1 MNKQKK
7 ILIVVSIISVVLAV
21 TMGVLGAVLL
31 SKENKEGEPTTNK
44 PANNQS
50 VEITATGD
58 FEIDLFR
65 ESFVASQSNGGFNTV
80 ISPLSIKMAMA
91 MVTEGAKEET
101 LTELREVLELD
112 ENSKTY
118 YQNLID
124 DISGQDDVTL
134 AIANSLWSREGL
146 EFKQDFVD
154 LLGDY
159 YYAEATS
166 LDFNDS
172 SSVDTINSWVKDNTD
187 GKIDKIL
194 EEIDPLEIM
203 YLINAIYFNADWT
216 EQFNEDHTQEKDFT
230 LIDGSIIQTDLM
242 SMDSDF
248 LYQENDDFQA
258 VELPYG
264 ENGRYVM
271 RVYLPNEG
279 KEIDE
284 FVSSD
289 MTREKLNKWK
299 EGFSLMEGYLELPK
313 FKIEYSSSLEDVLKN
328 LGIRKA
334 FDSGSANFKG
344 IIDQNA
350 YISKVFHKTYIDV
363 SEKGTEAAA
372 VTMIG
377 MSLMS
382 MPTEQKETFKMIV
395 DRPFFFTIDDTQND
409 EILFMGTILNP
420 TK

>member
-7 ILIVVSIISVVLAV
+7 ILIVVSIIFVVLAV
-21 TMGVLGAVLL
+21 TMGVLGAILL
-31 SKENKEGEPTTNK
+31 SKENKEGESTTNE
-44 PANNQS
+44 PTNNQPAG
-50 VEITATGD
+50 ITATGD

-65 ESFVASQSNGGFNTV
+65 ESFVVSQSNGGFNTV
-80 ISPLSIKMAMA
+80 ISPLSIKIAMA

-124 DISGQDDVTL
+124 DISEQDDITL

-154 LLGDY
+154 LLRDY

-172 SSVDTINSWVKDNTD
+172 SSVDTINRWVKDNTN

-216 EQFNEDHTQEKDFT
+216 EQFNEDYTQEKDFT
-230 LIDGSIIQTDLM
+230 LTDGSIIQTDLM

-271 RVYLPNEG
+271 WVYLPNEG
-279 KEIDE
+279 KEIDK
-284 FVSSD
+284 FVSD
-289 MTREKLNKWK
+289 MTREKMDKWK

-334 FDSGSANFKG
+334 FDTGSANFKG
-344 IIDQNA
+344 IIDKNV
-350 YISKVFHKTYIDV
+350 YISKVVHKTYIDV

-372 VTMIG
+372 VTTIG
-377 MSLMS
+377 MSLTA
-382 MPTEQKETFKMIV
+382 MPTEPEETFEMIV
-395 DRPFFFTIDDTQND
+395 DRPFFFTINDTKND

-420 TK
+420 TE

>member
-363 SEKGTEAAA
+363 GEKGTEAAA

>member
-7 ILIVVSIISVVLAV
+7 ILIVVSIIFVVLAV
-21 TMGVLGAVLL
+21 TMGVLGAILL
-31 SKENKEGEPTTNK
+31 SKENKEGEPTTNE
-44 PANNQS
+44 PTNNQS
-50 VEITATGD
+50 VGITATGD

-65 ESFVASQSNGGFNTV
+65 ESFVVSQGNGGFNTV
-80 ISPLSIKMAMA
+80 ISPLSIKIAMA

-124 DISGQDDVTL
+124 DISEQDDITL

-154 LLGDY
+154 LLRDY

-172 SSVDTINSWVKDNTD
+172 SSVDTINRWVKDNTN

-216 EQFNEDHTQEKDFT
+216 EQFNEDYTQEKDFT
-230 LIDGSIIQTDLM
+230 LTDGSIIQTDLM

-279 KEIDE
+279 KEIDK
-284 FVSSD
+284 FVSD
-289 MTREKLNKWK
+289 MTREKMDKWK

-334 FDSGSANFKG
+334 FDTGSANFKG
-344 IIDQNA
+344 IIDKNV
-350 YISKVFHKTYIDV
+350 YISKVVHKTYIDV

-372 VTMIG
+372 VTTIG
-377 MSLMS
+377 MSLTA
-382 MPTEQKETFKMIV
+382 MPTEPEETFEMIV
-395 DRPFFFTIDDTQND
+395 DRPFFFTINDTKND

-420 TK
+420 TE